1 MECFGHD
8 LGDHSIKGKGR
19 DLGFDWATSLREVVE
34 WTVSTY
40 KHSEA
45 ETKEMAHDI
54 YGQIP
59 PELLEVRK
67 AGSA

>member
-1 MECFGHD
+1 MH
-8 LGDHSIKGKGR
+8 
-19 DLGFDWATSLREVVE
+19 EVVE

-40 KHSEA
+40 KHGKPEI
-45 ETKEMAHDI
+45 KEMAYGI
-54 YGQIP
+54 YCYMDRFP

>member
-1 MECFGHD
+1 MH
-8 LGDHSIKGKGR
+8 
-19 DLGFDWATSLREVVE
+19 EVVE

-40 KHSEA
+40 KHGEP
-45 ETKEMAHDI
+45 ETKEMAYDI